1 MSNHKKLHILDA
13 GDGSEFALWEISKRK
28 NALIKKEAI
37 FLSHGAFSDKTIC
50 MGIADYLVNHGYIC
64 FILEWRGH
72 GTSPETDIPFNFET
86 VALYEYK
93 AAFHY
98 IYHHFNIASLHC
110 VTHSGG
116 GLCLTMFLINYPE
129 YLKNIQSITFVACQ
143 AFGAVNNSFDFI
155 KLFSAKLVVK
165 GLGQIPANKFKL
177 GIVNE
182 TYYTMKPW
190 FNWNLKKNFISEF
203 KNIDYKKHMSSI
215 GIPIYS
221 ISGTG
226 DKFIAPVY
234 GCYKYLQAFENKNN
248 IFREF
253 GISKNNLEDYSHSR
267 IVLSQNAAKEVWPTI
282 LQWIDKHSQQAL

>member
-28 NALIKKEAI
+28 NALIKKEAV
-37 FLSHGAFSDKTIC
+37 FLSHGAFSDKTVC

-129 YLKNIQSITFVACQ
+129 YLKNIQSITFIACQ

-155 KLFSAKLVVK
+155 KVFSAKLVVK

-177 GIVNE
+177 GRVNE

-190 FNWNLKKNFISEF
+190 FNWNLKKNFMSEF
-203 KNIDYKKHMSSI
+203 KNIDYKKYMSSI

-226 DKFIAPVY
+226 DKFIAPVH

-267 IVLSQNAAKEVWPTI
+267 IALSQNAAKEVWPTI

>member
-28 NALIKKEAI
+28 NALIKKEAV
-37 FLSHGAFSDKTIC
+37 FLSHGAFSDKTVC

-129 YLKNIQSITFVACQ
+129 YLKNIQSITFIACQ

-177 GIVNE
+177 GRVNE

-190 FNWNLKKNFISEF
+190 FNWNLKKNFMSEF
-203 KNIDYKKHMSSI
+203 KNIDYKKYMSSI

-226 DKFIAPVY
+226 DKFIAPVH

-267 IVLSQNAAKEVWPTI
+267 IALSQNAAKEVWPTI

>member
-1 MSNHKKLHILDA
+1 MSIHKELHILETD
-13 GDGSEFALWEISKRK
+13 DHVEFALWKVAKSE
-28 NALIKKEAI
+28 NTLIKKEAI
-37 FLSHGAFSDKTIC
+37 FLSHGAFSDKTVC
-50 MGIADYLVNHGYIC
+50 MGIAVYLANHGYIC

-72 GTSPETDIPFNFET
+72 GTSPKTDIPFNFET

-129 YLKNIQSITFVACQ
+129 YLKNIQSITFIACQ

-155 KLFSAKLVVK
+155 KLFSAKLIVK

-177 GIVNE
+177 GRINE
-182 TYYTMKPW
+182 SYYTMRPW
-190 FNWNLKKNFISEF
+190 FNWNLKQNFISEF

-215 GIPIYS
+215 RVPIYS
-221 ISGTG
+221 INGTG
-226 DKFIAPVY
+226 DKFIAPVK
-234 GCYKYLQAFENKNN
+234 GCYKYLKAFENQDNV
-248 IFREF
+248 FREF
-253 GISKNNLEDYSHSR
+253 GCSNNNLENYSHSR

-282 LQWIDKHSQQAL
+282 LQWIDKNSKEVL

>member
-28 NALIKKEAI
+28 NALIKKEAF
-37 FLSHGAFSDKTIC
+37 FLSHGAFSDKTVC
-50 MGIADYLVNHGYIC
+50 MGIADYLVNQGYIC

-129 YLKNIQSITFVACQ
+129 YLKNIQSINFVACQ

-177 GIVNE
+177 GRVNE

-190 FNWNLKKNFISEF
+190 FNWNLKKNFMSEF
-203 KNIDYKKHMSSI
+203 KNIDYKKYMSSI

-226 DKFIAPVY
+226 DKFIAPVH

-267 IVLSQNAAKEVWPTI
+267 IALSQNAAKEVWPTI